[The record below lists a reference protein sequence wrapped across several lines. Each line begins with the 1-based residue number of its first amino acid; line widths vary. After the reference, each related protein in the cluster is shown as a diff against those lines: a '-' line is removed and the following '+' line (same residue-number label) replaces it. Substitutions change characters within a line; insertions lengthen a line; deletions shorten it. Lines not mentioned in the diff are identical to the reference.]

1 MSLAVMKYVKGSD
14 QNRLG
19 HSLIF
24 ILNPKI
30 SEQFNPVQLC
40 ERLMC
45 LKLQALIFHDW
56 LYGQS

>member
-1 MSLAVMKYVKGSD
+1 MKYVKGSD
-14 QNRLG
+14 QSRLG

-45 LKLQALIFHDW
+45 LKLQALIFHDRDR
-56 LYGQS
+56 LYGQT